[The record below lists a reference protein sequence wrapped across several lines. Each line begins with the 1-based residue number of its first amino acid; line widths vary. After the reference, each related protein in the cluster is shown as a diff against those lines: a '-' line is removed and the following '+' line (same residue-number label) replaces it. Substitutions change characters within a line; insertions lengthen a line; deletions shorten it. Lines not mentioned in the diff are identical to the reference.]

1 MVEKLKPLS
10 RKVLKDSEQDLFSPV
25 KLKQRSEEI
34 LEERYVEEI
43 TGDCVV
49 LSDGVSELY
58 ALIIRRPINS
68 LIVEEVRK
76 ILV

>member
-34 LEERYVEEI
+34 LQERYVEEI

-49 LSDGVSELY
+49 LSDGVSKLH
-58 ALIIRRPINS
+58 ALIIRRPIDS